1 MITTLS
7 ITCLNEQGKRENIED
22 AIYPNLGEATPTD
35 RLFLVCDGVGGE
47 SKGEEAS
54 RITTESLANYF
65 VTNLFNE
72 KLDEAKYLSD
82 AQLYVI
88 EQMEAFIHE
97 NPEAERMS
105 TTLTLAYL
113 AESKILTAWCGD
125 SRIYHFRN
133 GNVLWRSEDHSMVSM
148 LVKTGEISESEAE
161 NHPQKNIILRSIN
174 ANSKPSDIETHWLTD
189 IQTGDY
195 LLLCTDGV
203 LEQMNDERFK
213 SILKNENSDKR
224 ILFLNYC
231 EGKTS
236 DNFSLYLIKLKT
248 DKPNIVN
255 IKNKNNQLVVII
267 GILIAVILVLML
279 FFLLP
284 SKNPK
289 TSLPKRD
296 TSINTKPQSKVQKHK
311 ESDVVIP
318 K

>member
-1 MITTLS
+1 
-7 ITCLNEQGKRENIED
+7 
-22 AIYPNLGEATPTD
+22 
-35 RLFLVCDGVGGE
+35 
-47 SKGEEAS
+47 
-54 RITTESLANYF
+54 
-65 VTNLFNE
+65 
-72 KLDEAKYLSD
+72 
-82 AQLYVI
+82 
-88 EQMEAFIHE
+88 
-97 NPEAERMS
+97 MS

-255 IKNKNNQLVVII
+255 IKNKNNQLVVTI